1 MSVAEFLRTEDF
13 IWRFEIINILFEGTV
28 FLELAS
34 SVISKLSYTLTF
46 VESLLAQ
53 TDLCLFCLSLG
64 VCFRCSQKKK
74 IRQLLYQNRKLQLEL
89 VKEKQKF
96 SI

>member
-13 IWRFEIINILFEGTV
+13 IWRFKIINILFEGTV
-28 FLELAS
+28 FLELAN

-64 VCFRCSQKKK
+64 VCFRCSS
-74 IRQLLYQNRKLQLEL
+74 N
-89 VKEKQKF
+89 
-96 SI
+96 